1 MENVQAEFYTLSH
14 NGLDYV
20 IEILNGTT
28 YVYANRRGY
37 QICISDLLT
46 DAELTWI
53 VAKAIEQGA

>member
-1 MENVQAEFYTLSH
+1 METVQAEFYTLSH

-28 YVYANRRGY
+28 YVFAIRNGY
-37 QICISDLLT
+37 QVCMNDLLT

-53 VAKAIEQGA
+53 VAKAQEGAV